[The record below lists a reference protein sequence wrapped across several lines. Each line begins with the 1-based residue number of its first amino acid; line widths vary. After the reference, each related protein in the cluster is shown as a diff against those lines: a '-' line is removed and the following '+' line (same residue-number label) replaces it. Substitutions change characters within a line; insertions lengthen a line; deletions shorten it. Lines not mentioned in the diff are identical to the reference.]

1 MYRREIVLK
10 IVSIS
15 MQEHVLAK
23 KSVFIVFVD
32 DAVGLEKLNRLL
44 IVKLNTRRRLRIINK
59 THDVDLHF

>member
-1 MYRREIVLK
+1 
-10 IVSIS
+10 

-23 KSVFIVFVD
+23 KSVFIVFVV